1 MTMVSLNSFGKSE
14 DVKNGDTLKSI
25 SPKYIIRETIIKNDS
40 LKKINENI
48 WIIKKQPLPL

>member
-1 MTMVSLNSFGKSE
+1 MVSLNSFGKSE